1 MDNSISNYNPFAIE
15 QQQVG
20 KSAGELFYNKD
31 ILTSIR
37 VRILG
42 WVEPNI
48 SDVHFLKIDIHYVLC
63 MTCK

>member
-31 ILTSIR
+31 ILTSIC
-37 VRILG
+37 VCTLG
-42 WVEPNI
+42 WVETNI
-48 SDVHFLKIDIHYVLC
+48 SDVHFLKINIDNDLC
-63 MTCK
+63 IPCK

>member
-31 ILTSIR
+31 ILTSIC
-37 VRILG
+37 VCTLG

-48 SDVHFLKIDIHYVLC
+48 SDVNFLKIDIHYVLC